1 MNETR
6 LGTLTLVTP
15 PSIIDS
21 NNETFCLLNFNEQ
34 DKKILMKT
42 SQYTSPTRMTNTP
55 KNG

>member
-21 NNETFCLLNFNEQ
+21 NNETFCLLNFN
-34 DKKILMKT
+34 D
-42 SQYTSPTRMTNTP
+42 Y
-55 KNG
+55 KNQNIFELNIPDI